1 MSERLWTA
9 QRACQKW
16 RVPTEFKPEVFS
28 HFLAD
33 DAHRVIACAVP
44 KAGCTS
50 FKEMM
55 CRHNTLN
62 KAVGDIIPHMHTL
75 AVLHSCGLYKLSE
88 YNASEI
94 DWRLKEY
101 TKVALVR
108 HPLDRLLSAF
118 NEKFIHGVYARGF
131 RDDIYSTFSKEE
143 VRVQNRTPQITFEQ
157 FLTMIRGGKCMN
169 RHWAPSFNWCY
180 PCNIEYDH
188 IVKLETIHS
197 DLKQILPLFRNPDQA
212 DSTVDIY
219 TQRNAYRDPKNRL
232 NSAADIF
239 RSLDPDLVKSINE
252 VYRVDLEVFGY
263 SWDNVTGI
271 GCRSGAGK
279 ACCWRCAFITDRT
292 VFFIMLKFSLK

>member
-1 MSERLWTA
+1 MSERLRTA
-9 QRACQKW
+9 QRACRKW
-16 RVPTEFKPEVFS
+16 RVFTEFKPEVFD
-28 HFLAD
+28 HLLVD
-33 DAHRVIACAVP
+33 DAHRVIVCAVP

-62 KAVGDIIPHMHTL
+62 RKVGDIIRHMHTL

-101 TKVALVR
+101 TKIALVR

-118 NEKFIHGVYARGF
+118 NEKFVISGEYARGY
-131 RDDIYSTFSKEE
+131 RINIYNTFNKED
-143 VRVQNRTPQITFEQ
+143 VRVQDRTPQITFEQ
-157 FLTMIRGGKCMN
+157 FLTKIPGRKSID
-169 RHWAPSFNWCY
+169 RHWAPSFNWCS
-180 PCNIEYDH
+180 PCYIEYDH

-212 DSTVDIY
+212 DSIVDIY

-232 NSAADIF
+232 SRASAIF
-239 RSLDPDLVKSINE
+239 HSLNPDLVKSITE
-252 VYRVDLEVFGY
+252 VYQADLDVFGY
-263 SWDNVTGI
+263 SWDNVTGV

-279 ACCWRCAFITDRT
+279 ACC
-292 VFFIMLKFSLK
+292 

>member
-9 QRACQKW
+9 QRACRKW
-16 RVPTEFKPEVFS
+16 RVSTEFKPEVFN
-28 HFLAD
+28 HFLVD
-33 DAHRVIACAVP
+33 NAHRVIVCAVP

-118 NEKFIHGVYARGF
+118 NEKFVISGDYARMY
-131 RDDIYSTFSKEE
+131 RSNIYSTFSKEE
-143 VRVQNRTPQITFEQ
+143 VKVLDGTPQITFEQ
-157 FLTMIRGGKCMN
+157 FLTMVRGRKFTN

-197 DLKQILPLFRNPDQA
+197 DLKQVLPLFWNPDQA
-212 DSTVDIY
+212 DTTVFAERNACRDPENRLDRASDIY
-219 TQRNAYRDPKNRL
+219 
-232 NSAADIF
+232 
-239 RSLDPDLVKSINE
+239 RSLNPELVKSINE
-252 VYRVDLEVFGY
+252 VYQADLDVFGY
-263 SWDNVTGI
+263 SWDNVTGV

-279 ACCWRCAFITDRT
+279 ACC
-292 VFFIMLKFSLK
+292 